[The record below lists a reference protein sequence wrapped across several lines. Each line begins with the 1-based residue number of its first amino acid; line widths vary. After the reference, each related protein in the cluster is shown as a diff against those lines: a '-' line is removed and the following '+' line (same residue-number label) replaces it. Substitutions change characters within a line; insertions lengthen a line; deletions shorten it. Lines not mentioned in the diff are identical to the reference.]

1 MKTRQMSRR
10 IGVVMMGLL
19 GTLFMLGACAAQN
32 TPPSTTMGNV
42 QQATQMAY
50 AAAPTAIAPGAAAP
64 ADGDFERQAD
74 PAQPVNQPEQQRV
87 VLYSASL
94 TIIVDDP
101 EARLAALATMTGEM
115 GGWVVSSNVSQVR
128 LANGEPGAQGTI
140 TLRIPAARLDDAL
153 AQIKADV
160 NEVQSEMLT
169 GEDVTSQYID
179 ISSRLANLEAAESQL
194 QDILDRAETTEDVLN
209 VFNQLTRIRGEIEA
223 LRGQINY
230 YDQAAAFS
238 SVTVTI
244 RQTPPEPVIELA
256 GWQPGNTARDAVQT
270 LIDIV
275 QAGVDLLIVLA
286 IVGVPLGLLVA
297 LPAWLVWR
305 RVRRAARTAG

>member
-1 MKTRQMSRR
+1 MRR
-10 IGVVMMGLL
+10 IRVVMLGLL
-19 GTLFMLGACAAQN
+19 GILFMLAACAAQN
-32 TPPSTTMGNV
+32 AAPSATTNNV

-50 AAAPTAIAPGAAAP
+50 AAMPTALPTAAAP
-64 ADGDFERQAD
+64 ADSALERQAE
-74 PAQPVNQPEQQRV
+74 PGQTVNQPEQQRV

-101 EARLAALATMTGEM
+101 EARLAAIATMTSEM

-128 LANGEPGAQGTI
+128 LSNGEAGAQGTI
-140 TLRIPAARLDDAL
+140 TLRIPAARLDEAL
-153 AQIKADV
+153 TQIKADV
-160 NEVQSEMLT
+160 TEVQSEMLT

-209 VFNQLTRIRGEIEA
+209 VFNELTRIRGEIEA

-230 YDQAAAFS
+230 YDQASAFS

-256 GWQPGNTARDAVQT
+256 GWQPGDTARDAVQT

-286 IVGVPLGLLVA
+286 IVGLPLALLVA

>member
-1 MKTRQMSRR
+1 MKTRPIMRR
-10 IGVVMMGLL
+10 IRVVMLGLL
-19 GTLFMLGACAAQN
+19 GILFMLAACAAQN
-32 TPPSTTMGNV
+32 AAPSATTNNV

-50 AAAPTAIAPGAAAP
+50 AAMPTALPTAAAP
-64 ADGDFERQAD
+64 ADSALERQAE
-74 PAQPVNQPEQQRV
+74 PGQTVNQPEQQRV

-101 EARLAALATMTGEM
+101 EARLAAIATMTSEM

-128 LANGEPGAQGTI
+128 LSNGEAGAQGTI
-140 TLRIPAARLDDAL
+140 TLRIPAARLDEAL
-153 AQIKADV
+153 TQIKADV
-160 NEVQSEMLT
+160 TEVQSEMLT

-209 VFNQLTRIRGEIEA
+209 VFNELTRIRGEIEA

-230 YDQAAAFS
+230 YDQASAFS

-256 GWQPGNTARDAVQT
+256 GWQPGDTARDAVQT

-286 IVGVPLGLLVA
+286 IVGLPLALLVA